1 MSVVIPA
8 ISGKMGNTSYFQC
21 MMKVDELVRSVRAAA
36 EIDDW
41 ANMSIGD
48 KMQRQP
54 NMKRIKNQIA
64 PYFKQHKDRFFGS
77 IMVLV
82 YKGKVS
88 FEKLSE
94 FNAKVPN
101 AYQSQ
106 GDKMGFL
113 TIDGGTLIA
122 LDGQHRLLA
131 LKEVIDNPTEGD
143 YSADVRNDEVSVIF
157 LNHESS
163 TKTRSIFNT
172 VNKYAKPTSA
182 GDNIITSEED
192 GYAILTRRLIE
203 VDDGV
208 LAESVVNWKNNTLTD
223 KSTHFTTIK
232 ILYET
237 VKLMLKGSKVP
248 EYDFEP
254 TTRPRAE
261 DLDHAYNYVSE
272 IWKLMMTEV
281 KPYNFVLE
289 NGSDFS
295 EKVQEARSPDS
306 NNSLLFK
313 PAAQE
318 AFVKGVLA
326 ACQPQADDD
335 EPELTIQ
342 EAFKRSNKIRWSM
355 SDDIWQNVIIKSSG
369 AIDGGAEGKNRMSL
383 LISWMLLGNKMSDD
397 KKLKVRKA
405 FNEAHGID
413 IEQNPNKEK
422 SLPEAIK

>member
-8 ISGKMGNTSYFQC
+8 IEGKMGNTNYFQC
-21 MMKVDELVRSVRAAA
+21 MMKVDELVRSVRAAK
-36 EIDDW
+36 EIDEW

-48 KMQRQP
+48 KMQREP
-54 NMKRIKNQIA
+54 NLTRIKKQIA
-64 PYFKQHKDRFFGS
+64 PYFKSHKDRFFGS
-77 IMVLV
+77 IIVLV

-122 LDGQHRLLA
+122 LDGHHRLLA
-131 LKEVIDNPTEGD
+131 LKDVCENPTEGD
-143 YSADVRNDEVSVIF
+143 YSVEVPNDEVSVIF
-157 LNHESS
+157 LNHESAQ
-163 TKTRSIFNT
+163 KTRSIFNT

-192 GYAILTRRLIE
+192 GYAIISRRLIE
-203 VDDGV
+203 VGDGL

-232 ILYET
+232 IVYEN
-237 VKLMLKGSKVP
+237 VKLMLKGSKQE
-248 EYDFEP
+248 EYDFDP
-254 TTRPRAE
+254 TKRPDA
-261 DLDHAYNYVSE
+261 DVLDDAYDYVKK
-272 IWKLMMTEV
+272 IWELMMNEV

-289 NGSDFS
+289 GRSDFGK
-295 EKVQEARSPDS
+295 KVQEARSPDS
-306 NNSLLFK
+306 NHSLLFK

-326 ACQPQADDD
+326 ACQPQSDED
-335 EPELTIQ
+335 EPELTVE
-342 EAFKRSNKIRWSM
+342 EAFKKSNKIKWSM
-355 SDDIWQNVIIKSSG
+355 SDDIWQNVIIKQSG
-369 AIDGGAEGKNRMSL
+369 AIDGGAEGKNRMAL
-383 LISWMLLGNKMSDD
+383 LVSWMLLGKKMSDE
-397 KKLKVRKA
+397 KKMKVRKA
-405 FNEAHGID
+405 FNDAHGID
-413 IEQNPNKEK
+413 IESNPDKEK
-422 SLPEAIK
+422 PLPEAV